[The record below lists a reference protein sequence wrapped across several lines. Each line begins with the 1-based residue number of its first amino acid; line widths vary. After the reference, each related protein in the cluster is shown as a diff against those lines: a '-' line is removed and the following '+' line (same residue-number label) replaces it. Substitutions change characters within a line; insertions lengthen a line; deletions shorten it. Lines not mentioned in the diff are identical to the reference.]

1 MSPEESPEPDLFPLM
16 TFLSTAARGG
26 LEEGVFTA
34 TYRLVDTI
42 RRLLELFPKYL
53 EDAFFRELNE
63 ELTTNLNKAY
73 LMSEEEYTA
82 FLDDLLRRFAAEVRK
97 RNGLG

>member
-1 MSPEESPEPDLFPLM
+1 MRIDAPPHPDLFPLM

-42 RRLLELFPKYL
+42 RRLLELFPEYL
-53 EDAFFRELNE
+53 RDPFFQELNE
-63 ELTTNLNKAY
+63 VLKNNLNKAY
-73 LMSEEEYTA
+73 LLSEDEYTS

-97 RNGLG
+97 RNGLE